1 MSGDEKN
8 TDEVKER
15 AAPVAG
21 QRLAIARRNRSLD
34 IAAVATELH
43 IDADKVRA
51 LEENRFDELGA
62 PVYTKG
68 YLRRYA
74 NFVGVPTDDV
84 FAEYYELTRSDGVP
98 PVVIMR
104 TRQPRE
110 WSLGPWIIGV
120 VVLAVLGA
128 IAYWWFS
135 GTSTGAATQ
144 EDSQPQAVASK
155 TDTVTLPPATTSQES
170 LVAQPEA
177 ENIPEFDDAD
187 ELIGELPAEP
197 VSQEISL
204 TLYYRGD
211 SWTEVADA
219 TGRRLY
225 YDLGKT
231 GRTIDISGVGPISV
245 LLGDSS
251 QVDVEVDGRSFR
263 IPPGSIEGSLARFQV
278 SKQ

>member
-8 TDEVKER
+8 SDEVKER

-21 QRLAIARRNRSLD
+21 QRLAVARRDRRLE
-34 IAAVATELH
+34 IAAVAAELH

-62 PVYTKG
+62 SVYTKG

-74 NFVGVPTDDV
+74 SFIGVPTDDV
-84 FAEYYELTRSDGVP
+84 FAEYYELTRTDGVP
-98 PVVIMR
+98 PVVILR
-104 TRQPRE
+104 KRQPRD

-120 VVLAVLGA
+120 VALAVLGA
-128 IAYWWFS
+128 LAYWWFS
-135 GTSTGAATQ
+135 GAFDGDATS
-144 EDSQPQAVASK
+144 EDSQPRAIASA
-155 TDTVTLPPATTSQES
+155 TDTVTLPPATATQES
-170 LVAQPEA
+170 LSAPPGTEDVPEY
-177 ENIPEFDDAD
+177 DDAD
-187 ELIGELPAEP
+187 ELLGELPAEP
-197 VSQEISL
+197 VSQDISVA
-204 TLYYRGD
+204 LYYRGD
-211 SWTEVADA
+211 CWTEVADA

-225 YDLGKT
+225 YDLGKA
-231 GRTIDISGVGPISV
+231 GRTVDVTGVGPITV

-251 QVDVEVDGRSFR
+251 QVDVEVDGRSFQ